1 MSYLNTELTIALQK
15 NESITEFFR
24 RYLEAAINDFLQT
37 ELTAFLGYEKYDS
50 VGWNS
55 GNSRNGCYNHVLDT
69 KYGKNCRFK
78 FYVIVLESFIS
89 KHF

>member
-24 RYLEAAINDFLQT
+24 RHLEAAINDLLQT

-50 VGWNS
+50 DG
-55 GNSRNGCYNHVLDT
+55 
-69 KYGKNCRFK
+69 
-78 FYVIVLESFIS
+78 
-89 KHF
+89 

>member
-1 MSYLNTELTIALQK
+1 MSYLNTGLTIALQK
-15 NESITEFFR
+15 NKSIPEFSR
-24 RYLEAAINDFLQT
+24 RHLKVAINDPCQT

-50 VGWNS
+50 VSWNS

-78 FYVIVLESFIS
+78 FYVIVLEPFIS